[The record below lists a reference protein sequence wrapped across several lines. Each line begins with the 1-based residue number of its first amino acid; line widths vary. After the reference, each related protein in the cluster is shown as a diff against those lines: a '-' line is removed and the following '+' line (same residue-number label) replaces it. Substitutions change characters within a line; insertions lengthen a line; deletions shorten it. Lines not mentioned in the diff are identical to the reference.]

1 MCSEI
6 HNDVRPLNH
15 LWLFARSII
24 YFVRR
29 QHCLWYC
36 KSADD
41 CKIACTIGTTLVT
54 KKKSTARSLIPQAK
68 FGGHAR
74 QSTLQGYRAKPL
86 LSTASN
92 ATKRVAACIGTMCGA
107 RREAI
112 IKPTGRAP
120 EDCSVQICVRRRAEE
135 PIADDTA
142 ARSLSWAPAARSS
155 FYAPRTRPPRV
166 DCSLGAERRGD
177 RRKKKQI
184 ETSITKRTSTRTERS
199 TKDPSPSSMAVDVM
213 SERERELGLQK
224 RWKAWPIL

>member
-1 MCSEI
+1 MMFARWIICGCSPVQSFILFEGSI
-6 HNDVRPLNH
+6 VCGTANQQMTAKSPARSARPL
-15 LWLFARSII
+15 S
-24 YFVRR
+24 
-29 QHCLWYC
+29 Q
-36 KSADD
+36 K
-41 CKIACTIGTTLVT
+41 K

-166 DCSLGAERRGD
+166 DCSLEAERRGD
-177 RRKKKQI
+177 RREKTKTNRNKHN
-184 ETSITKRTSTRTERS
+184 ETNFYTNWEVDEGSISIVYGGGC
-199 TKDPSPSSMAVDVM
+199 D
-213 SERERELGLQK
+213 ERERELGLQK
-224 RWKAWPIL
+224 RWTAWPVL